1 MSLYLELGDDIEVSD
16 QARDTAQKLHL
27 QLDDN
32 DGETCISAFTQYF
45 MIQQNKMSMGLLDHL
60 LPSKVRR
67 AWQELIALLE
77 RSNRKLVLVKKKCIS
92 LQLYCPTSESVRD
105 LEELCSCDQLVK
117 AFTVYSEAVGEY
129 AIKCLFRTSYV
140 YEMRSPIQF
149 K

>member
-1 MSLYLELGDDIEVSD
+1 MSD

-60 LPSKVRR
+60 LASHVRG

-77 RSNRKLVLVKKKCIS
+77 RSNRKLVLVKKNAYLSSCIVQQVNQS
-92 LQLYCPTSESVRD
+92 
-105 LEELCSCDQLVK
+105 
-117 AFTVYSEAVGEY
+117 
-129 AIKCLFRTSYV
+129 AI
-140 YEMRSPIQF
+140 
-149 K
+149 